1 LSVHAEYAW
10 YLANDRADAERD
22 IREAVRRAP
31 FDFEGRKN
39 LIVLLIAT
47 NQFDEARSEIMR
59 LERMNLFGM
68 FDKVIA
74 QLQSALAKQRGEQ
87 TAE

>member
-1 LSVHAEYAW
+1 
-10 YLANDRADAERD
+10 
-22 IREAVRRAP
+22 
-31 FDFEGRKN
+31 
-39 LIVLLIAT
+39 
-47 NQFDEARSEIMR
+47 MR